1 MGGKGGLVLMWP
13 TFWMPLRLS
22 TRLLHVNLVRA
33 EHFNLCK
40 NSWVLQECR
49 NIQLQRRWL
58 WDSIHAVLSYSVF
71 AANCGARH
79 HVQLIT
85 DVLPA

>member
-33 EHFNLCK
+33 GTSTCAKTHGCYKNAVTFNYRGVFVVFVGCGIPFMQFYHIVFSLPIAEHGIM
-40 NSWVLQECR
+40 S
-49 NIQLQRRWL
+49 
-58 WDSIHAVLSYSVF
+58 S
-71 AANCGARH
+71 
-79 HVQLIT
+79 
-85 DVLPA
+85 